1 MIEGILIMLKVIVV
15 SICFMILVITL
26 FKIIQAVI
34 QADSRKEKL
43 AILLMLT
50 EPADT
55 VTYLFYISLF
65 GLIAGMLLL

>member
-1 MIEGILIMLKVIVV
+1 M
-15 SICFMILVITL
+15 